1 MLSYAI
7 KRISRSWKLFAAL
20 ALGMTLAAT
29 FFGGLNVAADT
40 VGKQALDAQLVN
52 TPVDVNLYP
61 GYTGIYY
68 PVGPYQASSYYNVTN
83 AVKGIDGVTAAEST
97 ATAYSYNSSYPGIR
111 VIQDNSLLYAHMTL
125 VGGRKTLQANET
137 LINVDSYQ
145 AQDFPINSSVLYR
158 ISAYSNGSRTIT
170 YNVTLKVVG
179 TVALDTVAQ
188 NTLGIGFSY
197 FSCPTP
203 SVCINRTTAKE
214 QSIFIASWQQTFAPI
229 IDWVYSQYQSQ
240 TQNQTKIVCFG
251 ICFPSSISTSV
262 NVYLDRNRLIS
273 PFGVENSISQ
283 VQQVEAR
290 VSIAA
295 AEYGFRLA
303 DNLLSQLQGF
313 SQEIFA
319 LRLQFTIVSIPVFF
333 LSWYVGRT
341 VSQSSFNLRR
351 KEIGILLTRGFT
363 RGQLFKHF
371 LTEGL
376 MVGIVAG
383 VAGVL
388 LAYGLNPTF
397 IWALGGA
404 SGGGAFLTSDAVIV
418 TLVFAVILTFFSIFS
433 PARQAAAMDPAQA
446 LKEYVYLEETR
457 PRRKRGAI
465 VAFSLGLYQLVL
477 LFLGINYQ
485 NIGRSVFGANFFLA
499 LILIVAAVLSFVL
512 TYIGPFLFLYGAAQ
526 LSTGLAQRFHRG
538 FASLFRKIIGEISVL
553 ASRSVFRNPRRV
565 AALVF
570 IVALIVGYSV
580 WVIGD
585 LASQQ
590 DYNYRQAEVQNGSD
604 LHLSGIN
611 SIANATRIASNITS
625 WSNVTGATPE
635 TDFPA
640 NTPFGYLQIKAIDP
654 STWRQGAYYESGW
667 FSGDID
673 SVFSTLGSNN
683 QTIVLDHGVAS
694 YYSIPIGSRFTISYS
709 YTTGTGTLV
718 SGRANVTVVGFFGPD
733 YSRSSGPFSYFQPE
747 GWSFVPLRLLNQNVS
762 KIDAPSFVLA
772 RVASGVSLDQ
782 ITQSLQR
789 DYPSLS
795 VSAAQVS
802 VGGVPGIISAGGQN
816 VLRLGTAFAGLASSI
831 GVGTVAYTGYRE
843 REKEITMI
851 AVRGLSYRQLLGL
864 LITEFL
870 PLVIFSLI
878 LGTIV
883 GLVVIWGDAQGQNSL
898 NQGYLAILAAR
909 RIIFP
914 QWALLNIFGII
925 ALLLAGVF
933 LPAILAAR
941 KDLSKMNRTVRFA

>member
-29 FFGGLNVAADT
+29 FFGGPNVAADT

-283 VQQVEAR
+283 VQQVEAK

-295 AEYGFRLA
+295 AEYGFRSA

-333 LSWYVGRT
+333 LSC
-341 VSQSSFNLRR
+341 
-351 KEIGILLTRGFT
+351 
-363 RGQLFKHF
+363 
-371 LTEGL
+371 
-376 MVGIVAG
+376 
-383 VAGVL
+383 
-388 LAYGLNPTF
+388 
-397 IWALGGA
+397 
-404 SGGGAFLTSDAVIV
+404 DAVIV

-512 TYIGPFLFLYGAAQ
+512 TYIGPFLFLYGASQ

-604 LHLSGIN
+604 LHLSGLN

-625 WSNVTGATPE
+625 WSNIAGATPE
-635 TDFPA
+635 TDFSA
-640 NTPFGYLQIKAIDP
+640 STPFGTLQIKAIDP
-654 STWRQGAYYESGW
+654 ATWRQGAYYESGW

-694 YYSIPIGSRFTISYS
+694 YLPASH
-709 YTTGTGTLV
+709 
-718 SGRANVTVVGFFGPD
+718 RA
-733 YSRSSGPFSYFQPE
+733 Y
-747 GWSFVPLRLLNQNVS
+747 PLIR
-762 KIDAPSFVLA
+762 
-772 RVASGVSLDQ
+772 
-782 ITQSLQR
+782 
-789 DYPSLS
+789 SLS
-795 VSAAQVS
+795 
-802 VGGVPGIISAGGQN
+802 P
-816 VLRLGTAFAGLASSI
+816 
-831 GVGTVAYTGYRE
+831 YR
-843 REKEITMI
+843 
-851 AVRGLSYRQLLGL
+851 
-864 LITEFL
+864 
-870 PLVIFSLI
+870 
-878 LGTIV
+878 GTIHPSQSRP
-883 GLVVIWGDAQGQNSL
+883 LKSPL
-898 NQGYLAILAAR
+898 EECLE
-909 RIIFP
+909 
-914 QWALLNIFGII
+914 
-925 ALLLAGVF
+925 
-933 LPAILAAR
+933 
-941 KDLSKMNRTVRFA
+941 

>member
-40 VGKQALDAQLVN
+40 VGKQALDAQLVD
-52 TPVDVNLYP
+52 TPVDVSLYP
-61 GYTGIYY
+61 GYAGIGYY
-68 PVGPYQASSYYNVTN
+68 PVSPYLASAYKNVTS
-83 AVKGIDGVTAAEST
+83 AVKIVDGVST
-97 ATAYSYNSSYPGIR
+97 AEDIVTAYAYNGSYPGIR
-111 VIQDNSLLYAHMTL
+111 AIQDDSVLYSHMTL
-125 VGGRKTLQANET
+125 ISGRKTLRAHET

-145 AQDFPINSSVLYR
+145 AQDFPINSTILYR
-158 ISAYSNGSRTIT
+158 INAYSNGSRTIT

-240 TQNQTKIVCFG
+240 TQNQTKSVRFG

-499 LILIVAAVLSFVL
+499 LVLIVAAVLSFAL

-526 LSTGLAQRFHRG
+526 LST
-538 FASLFRKIIGEISVL
+538 VL
-553 ASRSVFRNPRRV
+553 
-565 AALVF
+565 
-570 IVALIVGYSV
+570 
-580 WVIGD
+580 
-585 LASQQ
+585 
-590 DYNYRQAEVQNGSD
+590 
-604 LHLSGIN
+604 
-611 SIANATRIASNITS
+611 
-625 WSNVTGATPE
+625 
-635 TDFPA
+635 
-640 NTPFGYLQIKAIDP
+640 
-654 STWRQGAYYESGW
+654 
-667 FSGDID
+667 
-673 SVFSTLGSNN
+673 
-683 QTIVLDHGVAS
+683 
-694 YYSIPIGSRFTISYS
+694 
-709 YTTGTGTLV
+709 
-718 SGRANVTVVGFFGPD
+718 
-733 YSRSSGPFSYFQPE
+733 
-747 GWSFVPLRLLNQNVS
+747 
-762 KIDAPSFVLA
+762 
-772 RVASGVSLDQ
+772 
-782 ITQSLQR
+782 
-789 DYPSLS
+789 
-795 VSAAQVS
+795 
-802 VGGVPGIISAGGQN
+802 
-816 VLRLGTAFAGLASSI
+816 
-831 GVGTVAYTGYRE
+831 
-843 REKEITMI
+843 
-851 AVRGLSYRQLLGL
+851 
-864 LITEFL
+864 
-870 PLVIFSLI
+870 
-878 LGTIV
+878 
-883 GLVVIWGDAQGQNSL
+883 
-898 NQGYLAILAAR
+898 
-909 RIIFP
+909 
-914 QWALLNIFGII
+914 
-925 ALLLAGVF
+925 
-933 LPAILAAR
+933 
-941 KDLSKMNRTVRFA
+941 